1 MRKIAVR
8 VYPSKEKL
16 ARENQLAWK
25 IAEIATDHK
34 AKISSDVV
42 DMVINRIIDNASV
55 AIASVNRRPV
65 ASARS
70 QALAHPRSTGENGA
84 TVFGMPNDQKFEAE
98 WAAWANGT
106 AVRELDYH
114 DTFLAADYSHPGDNI
129 PPILAVAQQLGKT
142 GEELLRGIVTGYEV
156 HVNLVKAICL
166 HKHKKD
172 HIAHLCP
179 AQAAGIG
186 TLLNLPTET
195 VFQSV
200 QQAVHVSFTTRQS
213 RKGEISSWKAYAP
226 AHAGKL
232 AIEAVDRC
240 MRGEGAPSPIY
251 EGEDSVIA
259 YMLDGKDGKYD
270 VPMPEVGEE
279 KRAILETY
287 TKEHSAEYQSQ
298 ALIDLA
304 ARMKAKITNFE
315 DIKDIVIHTSHHT
328 HYVIGTG
335 AGDPQKM
342 DPKASR
348 ETLDHSIMY
357 IFAVALQDGKWHHVD
372 SYSPERAQ
380 RKDTVALWHKIT
392 TIEDKKWTEA
402 YHDQDPNKK
411 RFGGRVEI
419 TFNNGEK
426 LVDELGVANAHPAG
440 AKPFKRADYI
450 RKFDTLTTGII
461 TPEERNRFISLCE
474 RLPQLTAAEVRQ
486 LNVQVPIDKMPVN
499 KRDTRGIF

>member
-1 MRKIAVR
+1 MRKHLVR

-16 ARENQLAWK
+16 ERKEQLAWK
-25 IAEIATDHK
+25 MAEVA
-34 AKISSDVV
+34 SDSTPIKNDVI

-55 AIASVNRRPV
+55 AVASLNRRPV
-65 ASARS
+65 ASARA
-70 QALAHPRSTGENGA
+70 QALAHPRENGA
-84 TVFGMPNDQKFEAE
+84 LVFGMPNNQKFCAE

-129 PPILAVAQQLGKT
+129 PPILAVAQQLGK
-142 GEELLRGIVTGYEV
+142 GGQDLIRGIVTGYEL
-156 HVNLVKAICL
+156 HVDLVKAICL
-166 HKHKKD
+166 HKFKKD

-186 TLLNLPTET
+186 TMLNLPTE
-195 VFQSV
+195 VIFQAI

-232 AIEAVDRC
+232 AIEAVDRV

-259 YMLDGKDGKYD
+259 YMLDGKDGKYE
-270 VPMPEVGEE
+270 VPLPEHGEE

-304 ARMKAKITNFE
+304 ARMKSKITNFD
-315 DIKDIVIHTSHHT
+315 DIKEIVIHTSHHT

-342 DPKASR
+342 DPKSSR

-357 IFAVALQDGKWHHVD
+357 IFAVALLDGSWHHVR
-372 SYSPERAQ
+372 SYAPEKANNPQ
-380 RKDTVALWHKIT
+380 TIKLWHKIR
-392 TIEDKKWTEA
+392 TIEDPKWTEM
-402 YHDQDPNKK
+402 YHDPDANKK

-419 TFNNGEK
+419 IFNNGDK

-440 AKPFKRADYI
+440 AKPFKRADYV
-450 RKFDTLTTGII
+450 RKFDMLTEELISKD
-461 TPEERNRFISLCE
+461 ERNRFISLVE
-474 RLPQLTAAEVRQ
+474 RLPELTAAEVQ
-486 LNVQVPIDKMPVN
+486 LLNVQMPIDKLLNN
-499 KRDTRGIF
+499 KRDNKGIF

>member
-1 MRKIAVR
+1 MKKHIVR
-8 VYPSKEKL
+8 VYPSKEKI
-16 ARENQLAWK
+16 EKKDQLAWK
-25 IAEIATDHK
+25 MAEVATDPTPIK
-34 AKISSDVV
+34 SDVV
-42 DMVINRIIDNASV
+42 DMIINRMIDNASV
-55 AIASVNRRPV
+55 AIAATNRKPV
-65 ASARS
+65 ANARS
-70 QALAHPRSTGENGA
+70 QALTHPKEGGA
-84 TVFGMPNDQKFEAE
+84 TVFGMPNNQKFSPE

-106 AVRELDYH
+106 AVRELDFH

-129 PPILAVAQQLGKT
+129 PPILAVAQQKGRNGQDLIK
-142 GEELLRGIVTGYEV
+142 GILTGYEL
-156 HVNLVKAICL
+156 HVNLVKGICL

-186 TLLNLPTET
+186 TLLGLSTET
-195 VFQSV
+195 IYQAI

-226 AHAGKL
+226 AHSAKL

-259 YMLDGKDGKYD
+259 YMLDGKDGKYE
-270 VPMPEVGEE
+270 VPLPEKGEE

-304 ARMKAKITNFE
+304 RKMKTKITNFE

-357 IFAVALQDGKWHHVD
+357 IFAVALQDGTWHHVD
-372 SYSPERAQ
+372 SYAPERAQ
-380 RKDTVALWHKIT
+380 RADTVRLWHKIRT
-392 TIEDKKWTEA
+392 VEDPQWTEA
-402 YHDQDPNKK
+402 YHAMDPNKK

-419 TFNNGEK
+419 TFANGEK
-426 LVDELGVANAHPAG
+426 LVDELGVADAHPAG
-440 AKPFKRADYI
+440 ARPFNRADYI
-450 RKFDTLTTGII
+450 RKFETLTKGII
-461 TPEERNRFISLCE
+461 TPEESQRFLNLVQ
-474 RLPQLTAAEVRQ
+474 RLPELTATEVQQ
-486 LNVQVPIDKMPVN
+486 LNVQVPIETLTQS
-499 KRDTRGIF
+499 KRDDRGIF